1 MAMENPKTSITSVVD
16 WLASLGLSEYGDRFH
31 ANAIDASV
39 LAELTEQDLREL
51 EIPLGHRRKILRAIA
66 TLRQPEQ
73 PSPSPNAA
81 ASPKDAPGEGAQR
94 RQLTVMFCD
103 LVGSTALSSRLDPED
118 MRGVISAYQSR
129 IADIIGRHNG
139 MIARYMGDGVLVYFG
154 YPQAHEDDSEQAVHA
169 GLALVDAI
177 PKLQLEI
184 DAVLQIC
191 VGVATG
197 TVVVGDVLTT
207 EQGVREHAVVGDT
220 PNLAARL
227 QTAAEPGMVV
237 VCANTRRLT
246 DGYFEYRDL
255 GKVTLKGWPEPVS
268 YSQAL
273 RPTGVES
280 RFEAQHHASLMQPF
294 GREEEIDLLMRR
306 WRTAKQGDG
315 RAILLT
321 GEPGIGKSHI
331 TLTLNDLLKNE
342 PHASLNFFCSSHHTN
357 SALFPYIGQLERA
370 CGFER
375 ADSPADKLTKLQAFV
390 GDSTESGKQT
400 VALLSNLLSL
410 AGDPGSP
417 LPDMSPQKL
426 KDATLAALWAQ
437 LDRLAQR
444 QPVLMIVE
452 DVHWIDPTSLE
463 LLARTVERLH
473 SMRVLLLMTARP
485 EFTPPWPGHAH
496 VSTLPLT
503 RLSARDGAALVERV
517 TGGKP
522 LPKEVLSQ
530 ILARTD
536 GVPLFVEELTKTIL
550 ESGQLQEQGGR
561 YILESPLPSLAI
573 PTTLHASLTARL
585 DRLSSVRDVAQIGAV
600 IGREFSYELLSA
612 VAGLSRNKLD
622 EALEQLVRSALIFR
636 RGTNPQAIY
645 TFKHALVRDVAYSG
659 LLKSRRAQLHAVLA
673 DTFERK
679 FPEIVETQPETVA
692 HHLTEAGL
700 TAKAVQYWLQAGRK
714 AAQRSAN
721 IEAVAHLEKGLDV
734 VRSISAGPERDRT
747 ELDLLLALGPCL
759 IATQGPAAGDAVNA
773 FTRARALCERLG
785 DPPEFLQ
792 VMFWLTTSTVMRGEL
807 PLASETIVAVLDLA
821 EARGDRPAMLNALRG
836 RAMILMFM
844 GNIVEAGKMID
855 RAFNVFKASNEAD
868 QLAARAA
875 GQDAGVAD
883 LALMSWTLWL
893 LGKPDAAKQRMNDAL
908 QRADAIGHPHSQ
920 AYATY
925 YASVLYSLRGQ
936 PEIALKHADR
946 CLTLSEAHGFRQ
958 WHGLAQSIKGICTA
972 LLESSGT
979 LDDVKAALEDYRVAG
994 YQLGITAQY
1003 VLLCPLLLLRG
1014 EGEIAMD
1021 MIDRAL
1027 SIVEN
1032 NSERIFESELYRL
1045 KARALQQVNGTDAKA
1060 QAGELLATALRTAQ
1074 AQQAKSLE
1082 LRIAS
1087 DLVELESAKDRRG
1100 EAREVLAPVC
1110 QWFTEGSDTQDL
1122 QRARALLCT

>member
-1 MAMENPKTSITSVVD
+1 MVMENPKTSITSVVD
-16 WLASLGLSEYGDRFH
+16 WLASLGLSEYADRFH
-31 ANAIDASV
+31 ANAIDASI
-39 LAELTEQDLREL
+39 LTELTEQDLREL
-51 EIPLGHRRKILRAIA
+51 EIPLGHRRKLLRAIA
-66 TLRQPEQ
+66 ALEQ
-73 PSPSPNAA
+73 SERPATSPTAA
-81 ASPKDAPGEGAQR
+81 PPPKSAPDVGAQR

-103 LVGSTALSSRLDPED
+103 LVGSTALSSKLDPED

-129 IADIIGRHNG
+129 IADVVGRHNG

-184 DAVLQIC
+184 NSVLQIC
-191 VGVATG
+191 VGIATG

-227 QTAAEPGMVV
+227 QTAAAPGMVV

-255 GKVTLKGWPEPVS
+255 GNVTPKGWSEPVS

-280 RFEAQHHASLMQPF
+280 RFQAQHHTTLLQPL

-306 WRTAKQGDG
+306 WRSAKQGDG

-331 TLTLNDLLKNE
+331 TLTLNELLKNE
-342 PHASLNFFCSSHHTN
+342 PHVTLHYFCSSHHTN

-370 CGFER
+370 AGFER
-375 ADSPADKLTKLQAFV
+375 ANSPADKLAKLQAFV
-390 GDSTESGKQT
+390 DDDTKAGSQT

-410 AGDPGSP
+410 AGDSGSP
-417 LPDMSPQKL
+417 LPEMSPQKQ
-426 KDATLAALWAQ
+426 KDATLAALSAQ
-437 LDRLAQR
+437 LDKLAQ
-444 QPVLMIVE
+444 QLPVLMIFE

-473 SMRVLLLMTARP
+473 AMRVLLLMTARP

-522 LPKEVLSQ
+522 LPREVLAQ

-550 ESGQLQEQGGR
+550 ESGQLHERNGQ
-561 YILESPLPSLAI
+561 YVLESPLPLLAI

-600 IGREFSYELLSA
+600 IGREFSYELLST
-612 VAGLSRNKLD
+612 VAGLSKNMLD

-636 RGTNPQAIY
+636 RGTVPQAVY

-692 HHLTEAGL
+692 HHLTEAGQ
-700 TAKAVQYWLQAGRK
+700 TATAVKYWLQAGRK

-721 IEAVAHLEKGLDV
+721 IEAIAHLEKGLDV
-734 VRSISAGPERDRT
+734 VRSTAAGPERDRT

-759 IATQGPAAGDAVNA
+759 IATQGPAGSDAVA
-773 FTRARALCERLG
+773 TFAQARALCERLG

-807 PLASETIVAVLDLA
+807 PLANETIVAVLDLA

-844 GNIVEAGKMID
+844 GEIVEAGKMIE
-855 RAFNVFKASNEAD
+855 RAFNVFNASGEGD

-893 LGKPDAAKQRMNDAL
+893 LGKPDAARHRVEAAL
-908 QRADAIGHPHSQ
+908 QRAEAIGHPHSQ
-920 AYATY
+920 AYASY
-925 YASVLYSLRGQ
+925 YASVLYLLRGQ
-936 PEIALKHADR
+936 PEIALKHAER
-946 CLTLSEAHGFRQ
+946 CLALSEGHGFRQ
-958 WHGLAQSIKGICTA
+958 WHGLAGAIKGICMA

-979 LDDVKAALEDYRVAG
+979 LDDVKAALEEYRVAG

-1003 VLLCPLLLLRG
+1003 ILLCPLLLLRG
-1014 EGEIAMD
+1014 EVEIAMD
-1021 MIDRAL
+1021 IIDRAL
-1027 SIVEN
+1027 SIVQN

-1045 KARALQQVNGTDAKA
+1045 KARALQQVNNANAKA
-1060 QAGELLATALRTAQ
+1060 QAGELLAKALRTAR

-1087 DLVELESAKDRRG
+1087 DMVELESAKEKRG
-1100 EAREVLAPVC
+1100 EARAVLAPVC
-1110 QWFTEGSDTQDL
+1110 QWFTEGSDTLDL
-1122 QRARALLCT
+1122 QRAKALL